1 MKRNKMHWVINTNA
15 GDGMVKFLLNDELNC
30 LIPEGN
36 ELALKNKYFEILVT
50 SQNTNFK
57 CTII

>member
-1 MKRNKMHWVINTNA
+1 MKRTKMHWVINLNA

-36 ELALKNKYFEILVT
+36 EAALKSKYLEILVT
-50 SQNTNFK
+50 GQNTNFK